1 MTRPLTDYYINSSH
15 NSFLTGGQLGDP
27 SHVDMYRRLLMLGC
41 QCLEIDV
48 HDPLDRS
55 DPEAEVYHRFCPPT
69 NKFHV
74 KFREVL
80 EAIHEAAFSAQ
91 SVAASPY
98 PIILSL
104 EVHADIKRQVS
115 APARPC
121 IALGAHWLPLIVPLI
136 AVEFF
141 RT

>member
-1 MTRPLTDYYINSSH
+1 MRACERAAAAAAKLRCSWVLFKVVRAALRSTSLLLLAWPDLAREELTELDA
-15 NSFLTGGQLGDP
+15 GGYGFG
-27 SHVDMYRRLLMLGC
+27 H
-41 QCLEIDV
+41 
-48 HDPLDRS
+48 RS
-55 DPEAEVYHRFCPPT
+55 IRERTHALRAEARAAC
-69 NKFHV
+69 
-74 KFREVL
+74 
-80 EAIHEAAFSAQ
+80 EAAFSAQ